1 MTPIIL
7 ASTSPYRA
15 ELLGRLGLSFET
27 VSPGVDE
34 TSFKASNGR
43 ELASALARE
52 KAQAVAQSN
61 PGCIVIGSDQVAV
74 CDGRFLGK
82 PGSTEAAIEQ
92 LLFQRGKTTLFETAV
107 CVLDEQGVSNLECVL
122 TLVQWLDTKQL
133 TDELITN
140 YVHREQPL
148 DCAGAA
154 KSEALGVTL
163 ISQMR
168 SDDPTALVGLPLI
181 ALTKL
186 LRNAGIEPLS
196 KP

>member
-61 PGCIVIGSDQVAV
+61 PGCII
-74 CDGRFLGK
+74 LG
-82 PGSTEAAIEQ
+82 
-92 LLFQRGKTTLFETAV
+92 
-107 CVLDEQGVSNLECVL
+107 
-122 TLVQWLDTKQL
+122 
-133 TDELITN
+133 
-140 YVHREQPL
+140 
-148 DCAGAA
+148 
-154 KSEALGVTL
+154 
-163 ISQMR
+163 
-168 SDDPTALVGLPLI
+168 
-181 ALTKL
+181 
-186 LRNAGIEPLS
+186 
-196 KP
+196 

>member
-92 LLFQRGKTTLFETAV
+92 LLFQRGKATLFETAV